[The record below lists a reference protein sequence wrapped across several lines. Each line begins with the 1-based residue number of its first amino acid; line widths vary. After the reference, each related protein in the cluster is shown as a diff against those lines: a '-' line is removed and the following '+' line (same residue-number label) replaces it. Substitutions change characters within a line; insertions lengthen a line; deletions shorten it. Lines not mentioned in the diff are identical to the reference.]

1 MLWKAIPFMERRIW
15 SGRITKGGIRVMPS
29 NGTNQTNQVSTVAGF
44 FLVLAWGVTFWLI
57 LAMA

>member
-1 MLWKAIPFMERRIW
+1 
-15 SGRITKGGIRVMPS
+15 MPS